1 MSTVTQTD
9 YLIAELADAKTDYAN
24 LKTRLQVA
32 ESALAAAK
40 AERDEAQQKLH
51 ALRAREQR
59 LKAEVEELRVYKEIS
74 DAQDVM
80 RPKPKNPTLWM
91 YLDDSHKNGVI
102 DFHIRIE
109 REPGGGSGFKFYI
122 HAAQASSSTEDFYIW
137 AEPHNWHDLIANT
150 KDLPTDAEMQAG
162 WERLRKQLFPARA
175 ALNEGEG

>member
-1 MSTVTQTD
+1 MSTTMKYIDELENEMGGDLTTMKACE
-9 YLIAELADAKTDYAN
+9 IACAQVD
-24 LKTRLQVA
+24 RLRHR
-32 ESALAAAK
+32 LAAAEK
-40 AERDEAQQKLH
+40 ALAKAQG
-51 ALRAREQR
+51 
-59 LKAEVEELRVYKEIS
+59 EVEELRVYKEIS

-137 AEPHNWHDLIANT
+137 AEPHNWKDLIANT

-162 WERLRKQLFPARA
+162 WERLKKQLFPARA
-175 ALNEGEG
+175 ALNEGEKEMP